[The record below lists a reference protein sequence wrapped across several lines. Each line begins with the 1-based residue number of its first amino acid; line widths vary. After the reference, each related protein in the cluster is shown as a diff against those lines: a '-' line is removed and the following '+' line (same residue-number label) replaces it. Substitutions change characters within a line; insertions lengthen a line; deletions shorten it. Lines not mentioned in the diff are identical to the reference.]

1 MRNPISNLHRFS
13 KKTKN
18 QSINKDT
25 QIIIL
30 KPIYDIYR
38 RIFGE
43 FVFGDEN
50 ENLSSKESLGC
61 FL

>member
-25 QIIIL
+25 QILIL
-30 KPIYDIYR
+30 RPIYDIYR
-38 RIFGE
+38 RIFGA
-43 FVFGDEN
+43 FVFGYEN
-50 ENLSSKESLGC
+50 ENSSSKKSFGCSL
-61 FL
+61 